1 MDNVSPIKDLIFKL
15 MTTES
20 KFETREKQIWDWDLT
35 DTELRESLTLK
46 GRTIGSN
53 SWDINPEVFWAIL
66 VLYCVYEDTDTHK
79 RPISDP
85 CPKPHSSRF
94 LF

>member
-1 MDNVSPIKDLIFKL
+1 MDNVSLIKDLIFKL
-15 MTTES
+15 MTTDS

-35 DTELRESLTLK
+35 GTELRESLKLK
-46 GRTIGSN
+46 GRTVSSN
-53 SWDINPEVFWAIL
+53 SWDINPGVFRAVL
-66 VLYCVYEDTDTHK
+66 VLYCVYEDIDTHE
-79 RPISDP
+79 RPILDP